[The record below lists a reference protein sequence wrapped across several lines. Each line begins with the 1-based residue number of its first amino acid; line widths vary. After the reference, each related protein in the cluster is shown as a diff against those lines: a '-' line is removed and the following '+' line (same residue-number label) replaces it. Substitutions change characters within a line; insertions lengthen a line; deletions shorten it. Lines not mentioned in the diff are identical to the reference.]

1 MIFVRLIFRS
11 TPKSTTPMDLRLFLE
26 KYDHEGMV
34 VLLEGKRTV
43 PEADASG
50 LVGLGALLAGN
61 TRHVIFRS
69 GNASGSD
76 ALFSAGVA
84 SVDPGRL
91 QVVVPYSGHR
101 NASNLAGQTY
111 SLDGINLAREPA
123 VVYESR
129 MHVKT
134 QKLVDRYVA
143 GERDRYALKAAYILR
158 DTVKVLGAG
167 GIPPADFA
175 FFYDDLEAP
184 ETGGTGH
191 TMQVCRRNNVP
202 FIDQRVWFT
211 WLGPES

>member
-1 MIFVRLIFRS
+1 MDFRS
-11 TPKSTTPMDLRLFLE
+11 FLE
-26 KYDHEGMV
+26 LYDHEGMV

-43 PEADASG
+43 LNEDESR

-61 TRHVIFRS
+61 SRHVIFRS

-84 SVDPGRL
+84 SVDQARL

-101 NASNLAGQTY
+101 NASNVAGQTY
-111 SLDGINLAREPA
+111 SLDDINLAREPA

-129 MHVKT
+129 MHQQTK
-134 QKLVDRYVA
+134 KLLDRYVA

-158 DTVKVLGAG
+158 DTVKVLGAE
-167 GIPPADFA
+167 GIPPANFA
-175 FFYDDLEAP
+175 FFYDDLGAP

-191 TMQVCRRNNVP
+191 TMQVCRRNAVP
-202 FIDQRVWFT
+202 FIDQRIWFN

>member
-1 MIFVRLIFRS
+1 MRVRLTFS
-11 TPKSTTPMDLRLFLE
+11 SGSKNLCPMDLQLFLE
-26 KYDHEGMV
+26 RFDHEGMV
-34 VLLEGKRTV
+34 VLLEGKRNV
-43 PEADASG
+43 LPADESR
-50 LVGLGALLAGN
+50 LVSLGALLAGN

-84 SVDPGRL
+84 TVDPTRL
-91 QVVVPYSGHR
+91 QVVVPYAGHR
-101 NASNLAGQTY
+101 NASNVAGQTY
-111 SLDGINLAREPA
+111 SLDAINLAKEPD

-158 DTVKVLGAG
+158 DTVKVLGAE
-167 GIPPADFA
+167 GIPPAAFA

-191 TMQVCRRNNVP
+191 TMQVCQRNNVP
-202 FIDQRVWFT
+202 FIDQRIWFS
-211 WLGPES
+211 WLGQES